1 MMKVSNLNSPV
12 NFLEDFLDEYL
23 MRGLGALQKRD
34 VEILF
39 VHLLIRDKTF
49 GDDVDFYKM
58 SHALGI
64 SESKVKRLIFDSQ
77 LRYQSYTEIMAKED
91 FLDLMQNGSFF
102 VDKYKRVNFIIRKP
116 MLRQYFEEWLS
127 RFSGLIDSSFNKNL
141 VKVSIDDLSGIILG
155 LTENPEDLELIKK
168 NLDQPKVGLSPKKYI
183 GQFLKKFFTDPE
195 CSIEYGALILK
206 QIIL

>member
-1 MMKVSNLNSPV
+1 MMKVSNLNNPV
-12 NFLEDFLDEYL
+12 CFLEAFLDEYL
-23 MRGLGALQKRD
+23 MRGVGALQKRD

-39 VHLLIRDKTF
+39 VHLLISDKTF